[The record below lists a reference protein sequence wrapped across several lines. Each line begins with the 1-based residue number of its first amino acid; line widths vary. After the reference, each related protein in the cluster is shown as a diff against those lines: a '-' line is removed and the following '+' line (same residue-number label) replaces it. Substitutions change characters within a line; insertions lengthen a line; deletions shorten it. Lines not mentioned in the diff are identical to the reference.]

1 MKRINEVNLKNKTVI
16 IRVDYNVPIT
26 DGKIDDDTRIIA
38 SLRTINY
45 LIELLKKDGINSK
58 RQVVDLL
65 QGMTLEQMIEL
76 RRDLNELI
84 RKEKEK

>member
-1 MKRINEVNLKNKTVI
+1 MQEL
-16 IRVDYNVPIT
+16 
-26 DGKIDDDTRIIA
+26 
-38 SLRTINY
+38 TINY

-58 RQVVDLL
+58 QKVVDILEN
-65 QGMTLEQMIEL
+65 MTLEQMIEL

>member
-1 MKRINEVNLKNKTVI
+1 MKEL
-16 IRVDYNVPIT
+16 
-26 DGKIDDDTRIIA
+26 
-38 SLRTINY
+38 TINY

-58 RQVVDLL
+58 QKVIDLL

-76 RRDLNELI
+76 RRDLNEKI

>member
-1 MKRINEVNLKNKTVI
+1 MEKL
-16 IRVDYNVPIT
+16 
-26 DGKIDDDTRIIA
+26 
-38 SLRTINY
+38 TINY

-58 RQVVDLL
+58 QKVVDILEN
-65 QGMTLEQMIEL
+65 MTLEQMIEL

>member
-1 MKRINEVNLKNKTVI
+1 MKEL
-16 IRVDYNVPIT
+16 
-26 DGKIDDDTRIIA
+26 
-38 SLRTINY
+38 TINY

>member
-1 MKRINEVNLKNKTVI
+1 MKEL
-16 IRVDYNVPIT
+16 
-26 DGKIDDDTRIIA
+26 
-38 SLRTINY
+38 TINY

-58 RQVVDLL
+58 QNVIDLL
-65 QGMTLEQMIEL
+65 QDMTLEQMIEL

>member
-1 MKRINEVNLKNKTVI
+1 MKEL
-16 IRVDYNVPIT
+16 
-26 DGKIDDDTRIIA
+26 
-38 SLRTINY
+38 TINY
-45 LIELLKKDGINSK
+45 LIELLKKYGINSK

>member
-1 MKRINEVNLKNKTVI
+1 MKEL
-16 IRVDYNVPIT
+16 
-26 DGKIDDDTRIIA
+26 
-38 SLRTINY
+38 TINY

-58 RQVVDLL
+58 KQVVDLL

>member
-1 MKRINEVNLKNKTVI
+1 MKEL
-16 IRVDYNVPIT
+16 
-26 DGKIDDDTRIIA
+26 
-38 SLRTINY
+38 TINY

-76 RRDLNELI
+76 RRDLNEKI

>member
-1 MKRINEVNLKNKTVI
+1 MKEL
-16 IRVDYNVPIT
+16 
-26 DGKIDDDTRIIA
+26 
-38 SLRTINY
+38 TINY

-58 RQVVDLL
+58 RQVVNILEN
-65 QGMTLEQMIEL
+65 MTLEQMIEL